1 MQDMLVHP
9 VYQVVEE
16 AKFDKVL
23 NVRPIHSVLLV
34 SDKELAYLLSV
45 CQL

>member
-1 MQDMLVHP
+1 MQDMFVHP

-16 AKFDKVL
+16 AEFDKVL

-34 SDKELAYLLSV
+34 SYKELADSLPVS
-45 CQL
+45 QL